1 MNPYFTIL
9 RADPSRPSIDIRH
22 EAIGKKGLVPRIG
35 NGVDMVN
42 LLVYGKGAES

>member
-1 MNPYFTIL
+1 MRSVAITGKK
-9 RADPSRPSIDIRH
+9 
-22 EAIGKKGLVPRIG
+22 AIGKKGHVPRIG